1 MPFAVTHYLSAEGQ
15 DPYQQWLDELRDK
28 VAKIAIIR
36 RVNKLEDGLF
46 GDSEPVGDGVA
57 ELRLHLGPGY
67 RVYFTVHGKKV
78 CLLLGGGTKRRQA
91 ADIKAAKARWHD
103 YQVRIAAQS

>member
-1 MPFAVTHYLSAEGQ
+1 MAFAVFHYLSAEGK
-15 DPYQQWLDELRDK
+15 DPYQQWLDGLKDN

-46 GDSEPVGDGVA
+46 GDSEPVGEGVA

-67 RVYFTVHGKKV
+67 RVYFAVHGKKV
-78 CLLLGGGTKRRQA
+78 CLLLGGGTKRHQA
-91 ADIKAAKARWHD
+91 ADIKGAKARWHD
-103 YQVRIAAQS
+103 YQARKAAQS